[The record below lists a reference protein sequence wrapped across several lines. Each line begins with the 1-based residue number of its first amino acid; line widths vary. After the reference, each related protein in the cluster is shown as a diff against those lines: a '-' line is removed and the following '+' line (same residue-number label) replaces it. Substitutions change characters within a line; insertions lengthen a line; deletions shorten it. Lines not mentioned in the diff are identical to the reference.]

1 MANIMSEEF
10 TTPIDKVCYGIGRQI
25 GDQLANNPIKDINVE
40 AVQIGL
46 ADALYKIPSP
56 IPEAELEAAFAEVN
70 KGLEES
76 KQAGAQDVID
86 EGLAYLEENKKR
98 EEIQVTDSGLQYEI
112 ITKGDGD
119 IPAEAN
125 VIKAHYSGFLIDG
138 TKFDSSYDRGEP
150 LDIPVKGVIP
160 GWTEALLLMPVGS
173 KWKLHIPQELA
184 YGLAGAG
191 DIPPGAAL
199 VFDIELLE
207 IVS

>member
-1 MANIMSEEF
+1 MSEQF
-10 TTPIDKVCYGIGRQI
+10 TTSTDKVCYGIGRQI
-25 GDQLANNPIKDINVE
+25 GDQLASNPMKDINVE

-46 ADALYKIPSP
+46 ADAIYKIASP

-70 KGLEES
+70 GGLEAE
-76 KQAGAQDVID
+76 KKEGAQGVID
-86 EGLAYLEENKKR
+86 EGIAYLEENKKR
-98 EEIQVTDSGLQYEI
+98 EEITVTDSGLQYEI

-119 IPAEAN
+119 VPAEAN
-125 VIKAHYSGFLIDG
+125 VIKAHYNGFLLDG

-184 YGLAGAG
+184 YGLSGAG

-207 IVS
+207 IVG

>member
-1 MANIMSEEF
+1 MSEKF
-10 TTPIDKVCYGIGRQI
+10 TSATDKVCYGIGRQL
-25 GDQLANNPIKDINVE
+25 GDQFASNPFKEINIE
-40 AVQIGL
+40 ALQAGL
-46 ADALYKIPSP
+46 ADAINNVASQV
-56 IPEAELEAAFAEVN
+56 PETELEAAFAEVN
-70 KGLEES
+70 KTLEAE
-76 KQAGAQDVID
+76 KQAGAQSIID
-86 EGLAYLEENKKR
+86 EGIAYLEENKKR

-119 IPAEAN
+119 TPVESN
-125 VIKAHYSGFLIDG
+125 VIKAHYNGFLIDG

-191 DIPPGAAL
+191 EIPPGAAL
-199 VFDIELLE
+199 VFDIELLD

>member
-1 MANIMSEEF
+1 MSEKF
-10 TTPIDKVCYGIGRQI
+10 TTSNDKFYYGIGRQF
-25 GDQLANNPIKDINVE
+25 GDQFANTPFKEVNIE
-40 AVQIGL
+40 ALQAGL
-46 ADALYKIPSP
+46 ADAINKIPSQ
-56 IPEAELEAAFAEVN
+56 IPEEELEAAFAEVN
-70 KGLEES
+70 ESLEAE
-76 KQAGAQDVID
+76 KAEGAKDIINAGI
-86 EGLAYLEENKKR
+86 AYLEENQKR
-98 EEIQVTDSGLQYEI
+98 EEIQVTESGLQYEI
-112 ITKGDGD
+112 IRAGEGDV
-119 IPAEAN
+119 PSETN

-160 GWTEALLLMPVGS
+160 GWTEALKLMPVGS

-199 VFDIELLE
+199 IFDIELLD

>member
-1 MANIMSEEF
+1 MSDKF
-10 TTPIDKVCYGIGRQI
+10 TSATDKVCYGIGRQF
-25 GDQLANNPIKDINVE
+25 GDQFASNPFKEINVE
-40 AVQIGL
+40 AIQAGL
-46 ADALYKIPSP
+46 ADAINKVASQV
-56 IPEAELEAAFAEVN
+56 PEAELEAAFAEVN
-70 KGLEES
+70 ESLEAE
-76 KQAGAQDVID
+76 KQAGAQSIID
-86 EGLAYLEENKKR
+86 EGIAYLEENKKR

-119 IPAEAN
+119 VPAEAN
-125 VIKAHYSGFLIDG
+125 VIKAHYNGFLIDG

-191 DIPPGAAL
+191 EIPPGAAL
-199 VFDIELLE
+199 IFDIELLD
-207 IVS
+207 IVG

>member
-1 MANIMSEEF
+1 MSEKF
-10 TTPIDKVCYGIGRQI
+10 TIATDKVCYGIGRQF
-25 GDQLANNPIKDINVE
+25 GDQFASNPFKDINVE
-40 AVQIGL
+40 ALQAGL
-46 ADALYKIPSP
+46 ADAINNVASQV
-56 IPEAELEAAFAEVN
+56 PEAELEAAFEEVN
-70 KGLEES
+70 KSLDAE
-76 KQAGAQDVID
+76 KQAGAQDIID
-86 EGLAYLEENKKR
+86 EGIAYLEENKKR

-119 IPAEAN
+119 VPAEVN
-125 VIKAHYSGFLIDG
+125 VIKAHYNGFLIDG

-191 DIPPGAAL
+191 EIPPGAAL
-199 VFDIELLE
+199 IFDIELLE
-207 IVS
+207 IVG

>member
-1 MANIMSEEF
+1 MSEKF
-10 TTPIDKVCYGIGRQI
+10 TSATDKVCYGIGRQF
-25 GDQLANNPIKDINVE
+25 GDQFANNPFKEINIE
-40 AVQIGL
+40 ALQAGL
-46 ADALYKIPSP
+46 ADAINKIPSQ

-70 KGLEES
+70 ESLEAD
-76 KQAGAQDVID
+76 KQAGAQDVI
-86 EGLAYLEENKKR
+86 EAGIAYLEENKKR
-98 EEIQVTDSGLQYEI
+98 EEIQVTNSGLQYEI
-112 ITKGDGD
+112 ITKGDGEV
-119 IPAEAN
+119 PADTN
-125 VIKAHYSGFLIDG
+125 VIKAHYNGCLIDG

-191 DIPPGAAL
+191 EIPPGAAL